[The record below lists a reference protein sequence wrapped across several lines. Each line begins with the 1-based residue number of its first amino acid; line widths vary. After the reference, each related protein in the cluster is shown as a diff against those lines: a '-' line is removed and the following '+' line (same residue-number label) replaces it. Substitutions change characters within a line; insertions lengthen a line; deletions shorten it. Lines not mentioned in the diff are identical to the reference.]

1 MPSPTPLLVGD
12 LMQKNAKTYPRRVAA
27 WMGGDSLTFAE
38 LDERAD
44 RLAQALRAQ
53 GVGHGDR
60 IVAWADTCLEVLPL
74 FVALAKLGAVFA
86 PLNARLG
93 TSEAA
98 VIVKMAQPRML
109 VADADHLQGAIEIA
123 SELGIERVGSLS
135 APDRESNVMDLRP
148 NQLAPCPEAIDEP
161 ALAETDPHVIFF
173 TSGSTGAPKGV
184 ILSHRAN
191 YLRTY
196 QGVFLAEEERS
207 VCMFPLFHMAAFTLA
222 LSAWQTQGEIAF
234 VEAATAEKILE
245 AVEARRA
252 NRLYCIP
259 AVWNRI
265 LELDAERFDVSS
277 LRFIDTGTSATPIEL
292 LKTLKDR
299 FPGCVLRVY
308 YGSTET
314 GAGTTLMD
322 ADVLSKPGS
331 VGLPSPGVDLR
342 IGDGGEICLRTHYLM
357 DGYFN
362 NPEATRE
369 AMQDG
374 WYHTGDIGALDDEG
388 YLFVVGRIKEL
399 IRTGGEAVAPAEV
412 EAVLSRH
419 PGIRELAVVGIPDP
433 QWGEVICAV
442 VVPEGDAN
450 ITLEALQ
457 KTSDGALA
465 GFKKP
470 RRLEIVETLPRTA
483 ATGQVQ
489 RILLIEEIIARGTA

>member
-1 MPSPTPLLVGD
+1 MPTPLLIGD
-12 LMQKNAKTYPRRVAA
+12 LIRRNAKTHPLRVAA
-27 WMGGDSLTFAE
+27 WMNGISLTFAE
-38 LDERAD
+38 LDEAAD
-44 RLAQALRAQ
+44 RVGHALRNQ
-53 GVGHGDR
+53 GVAHGDR
-60 IVAWADTCLEVLPL
+60 VVTWADTGLEVLPL
-74 FVALAKLGAVFA
+74 FVALARLGAVFA

-93 TSEAA
+93 QAEAIP
-98 VIVKMAQPRML
+98 IVEMAQPRML
-109 VADADHLQGAIEIA
+109 VADAGHLEGAMEVA
-123 SELGIERVGSLS
+123 RTLGIQRVGSFS
-135 APDRESNVMDLRP
+135 APDSGDEVIDLRSGS
-148 NQLAPCPEAIDEP
+148 LAPSPTLIDEP
-161 ALAETDPHVIFF
+161 ALSETDPHVIFF

-184 ILSHRAN
+184 VLSHRAN
-191 YLRTY
+191 YLRSY
-196 QGVFLAEEERS
+196 QGVFLAEHERS

-234 VEAATAEKILE
+234 VREATAEQILE
-245 AVEARRA
+245 AAEARKA

-265 LELDAERFDVSS
+265 LAVGVDRFDTSS

-292 LKTLKDR
+292 LKALKDR
-299 FPGCVLRVY
+299 FPESVLRIY
-308 YGSTET
+308 YGSTEA

-322 ADVLSKPGS
+322 ADVLAKPGS

-342 IGDGGEICLRTHYLM
+342 IGEGGEICLRTHYLM

-369 AMQDG
+369 ALQEG
-374 WYHTGDIGALDDEG
+374 WYHTGDIGVLDEEG
-388 YLFVVGRIKEL
+388 FLSVIGRMKDL
-399 IRTGGEAVAPAEV
+399 IRTGGEGVAPTEV
-412 EAVLSRH
+412 EAALSTH

-442 VVPEGDAN
+442 VVPEEGVS

-457 KTSDGALA
+457 ETSGEVLA

-470 RRLEIVETLPRTA
+470 RRLELVSALPRTS

-489 RILLIEEIIARGTA
+489 RLLLVEQITARGPI